1 MKVFSR
7 EPVSIAAASNGLVLV
22 GLSIA
27 DGWLTGQ
34 LLAMGGYEI
43 NPVVSAYG
51 SNILVKGLLALAIA
65 LLVIRLG
72 KAKLLWVVN
81 ICMLAI
87 VLWNT
92 GWLLYL
98 S

>member
-7 EPVSIAAASNGLVLV
+7 EPVSIALACNGLVLV

-34 LLAMGGYEI
+34 LIARGCYEI
-43 NPVVSAYG
+43 NPMVSAYG
-51 SNILVKGLLALAIA
+51 SNLIVKGLLAFVIA
-65 LLVIRLG
+65 FLLIRLG
-72 KAKLLWVVN
+72 KTKVLWVVN
-81 ICMLAI
+81 ICMLA
-87 VLWNT
+87 VVSWNS